1 MAVLLLGLIVYIIDG
16 KTGLQNRPTKQ
27 TLPHAIPQCHID
39 IISYYFYSR
48 IVHCAFDTLLLINEY
63 NIVKKS
69 ETTQPVEHMYED
81 FGSFVDYHAV
91 YGDSLGITI
100 GFLLLEYVLEV
111 GRGPTLTNRPRC
123 AMVSSSDN
131 LEIVMHVLQ
140 QVQLFVISV
149 MYFLLV
155 MILCVLSLASTVLVM
170 HTCSDRYPLRPMPD
184 WVCCLL
190 PTYITRTGWLK
201 IVSHYQESST

>member
-1 MAVLLLGLIVYIIDG
+1 MARQAYRIDRRNKHFRMLFHNAILTLYRTIFILVLCIV
-16 KTGLQNRPTKQ
+16 R
-27 TLPHAIPQCHID
+27 
-39 IISYYFYSR
+39 
-48 IVHCAFDTLLLINEY
+48 FDTLLLINEY
-63 NIVKKS
+63 S

-201 IVSHYQESST
+201 IVSHYQESPT